1 MVAATLVAV
10 GVAATLVVA
19 GTAAAAGAVG
29 TEVALHRF
37 ALFSAFFCLHL
48 LDFSA
53 DVNRFALFCTG
64 C

>member
-10 GVAATLVVA
+10 GVATTLVVV
-19 GTAAAAGAVG
+19 GTAAAG

-37 ALFSAFFCLHL
+37 ALFCLHL

>member
-1 MVAATLVAV
+1 VAAVVAATLVAV
-10 GVAATLVVA
+10 GVATTLVVA
-19 GTAAAAGAVG
+19 GTAAAAAAAG

-53 DVNRFALFCTG
+53 AIFLFL
-64 C
+64 